1 MKTLSSTVLLLLFVG
16 CGSPSAHPGPL
27 TVAETTQP
35 SDMASSPRNEDKPY
49 SLLSQ
54 PPDANLE
61 GLATEFRSL
70 SKDFDSQSF
79 LKQRFA
85 STKLDG
91 QQVIKLL
98 EIACYADVQ
107 CHAVEYPLRVATLDY
122 VRDNLDSPDVRSAVR
137 WIASS
142 YDSQLPMDAPGDTE
156 GHLKGML
163 VRAMNVRMTQYAIQ
177 LLGHRPSADKS
188 K

>member
-1 MKTLSSTVLLLLFVG
+1 M
-16 CGSPSAHPGPL
+16 
-27 TVAETTQP
+27 
-35 SDMASSPRNEDKPY
+35 
-49 SLLSQ
+49 
-54 PPDANLE
+54 
-61 GLATEFRSL
+61 
-70 SKDFDSQSF
+70 
-79 LKQRFA
+79 
-85 STKLDG
+85 
-91 QQVIKLL
+91 L

-107 CHAVEYPLRVATLDY
+107 CHAVEFPLRVATLDY

-188 K
+188 I